1 MTIIYSYYS
10 FNSFLVMLD
19 RCLSIATLK
28 DFVAE
33 NKVELVAVHCEPGIQ
48 DIESFLLVGEIP
60 SKSVCSLNKEP

>member
-1 MTIIYSYYS
+1 
-10 FNSFLVMLD
+10 MLD